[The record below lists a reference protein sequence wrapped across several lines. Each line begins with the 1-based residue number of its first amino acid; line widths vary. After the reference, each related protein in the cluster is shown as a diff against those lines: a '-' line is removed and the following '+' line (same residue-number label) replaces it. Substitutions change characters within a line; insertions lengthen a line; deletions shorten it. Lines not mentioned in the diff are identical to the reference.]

1 MLFALIC
8 FAILILICA
17 PVYHDFFTN
26 TLQGRKSDFPDTFI
40 HLWMRLV
47 LLIMP
52 SIVSDPPPYEKLVG
66 DMRGMYSRRINR
78 QHSLFYDVD
87 EEQKIVRII
96 SMWTHYE
103 Q

>member
-1 MLFALIC
+1 MSGKYSLKILKGAQKDKEKIKQVPALRRNAEELFI
-8 FAILILICA
+8 ILQEN
-17 PVYHDFFTN
+17 PYQN
-26 TLQGRKSDFPDTFI
+26 
-40 HLWMRLV
+40 
-47 LLIMP
+47 
-52 SIVSDPPPYEKLVG
+52 PPPYEKLVG

-78 QHSLFYDVD
+78 QHRLVYDVD